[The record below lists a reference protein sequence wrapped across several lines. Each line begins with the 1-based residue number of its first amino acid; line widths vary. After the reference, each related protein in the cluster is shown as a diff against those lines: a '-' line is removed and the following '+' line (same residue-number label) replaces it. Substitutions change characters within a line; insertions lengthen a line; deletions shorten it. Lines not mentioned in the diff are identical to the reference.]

1 MRYEKGHKEATRQQI
16 IDVAS
21 AQFREGGVAAVGLAG
36 IMSAAGLTN
45 GAFYA
50 HFESK
55 EDLVREVL
63 LDALAGRERRL
74 RSNLEAGVG
83 LEVALRDYL
92 STRHRDSAGTGC
104 PTAALVAEI
113 ARHPKKTR
121 DIFTDRVS
129 EFIPM
134 MAERIGSGTAD
145 ERRRNAT
152 AIYGLMIG
160 ALQLAR
166 AVSDKKLSDEILEN
180 ALQAALRLAGGAE
193 AA

>member
-1 MRYEKGHKEATRQQI
+1 
-16 IDVAS
+16 
-21 AQFREGGVAAVGLAG
+21 VGIAG

-63 LDALAGRERRL
+63 LEALAGRERRL
-74 RSNLEAGVG
+74 RSNLQAGVG

-92 STRHRDSAGTGC
+92 SARHRDGAGNGC

-121 DIFTDRVS
+121 DVFTDRVA

-134 MAERIGSGTAD
+134 LAERIRNGTAD
-145 ERRRNAT
+145 QRRRTAT

-180 ALQAALRLAGGAE
+180 ALEAALRLAGE
-193 AA
+193 H